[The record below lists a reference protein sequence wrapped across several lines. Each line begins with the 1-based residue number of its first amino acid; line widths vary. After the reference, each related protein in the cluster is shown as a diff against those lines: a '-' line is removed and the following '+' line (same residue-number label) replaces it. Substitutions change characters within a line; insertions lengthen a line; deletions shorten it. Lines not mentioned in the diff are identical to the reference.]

1 MAVMI
6 ERSMMENL
14 SLVIV
19 TDDREYGRALGQALL
34 QLCSGMMIRIFRK
47 EEFFLRRREYEN
59 SGESAVF
66 LSSADMILWDGPEAE
81 VSYGGR
87 IILLTEKPSMAV
99 SDHVEKRFCLYK
111 YSQAQSIA
119 AALFDIYSDLT
130 GHHTV
135 NVKRQQV
142 RMLAF
147 SSCCGGSG
155 CTVAAMAAAQELC
168 RFRGRRVLYLSF
180 EETESTG
187 DFMNVSPGV
196 KGIGVYLYH
205 LFKARDTGLR
215 VPQGSGSEKNC
226 PPVESYTIHDDFGV
240 ETFAP
245 AAGRNP
251 LRELSEVELDIFTAS
266 VIDSG
271 RYDVIVMDIGSGLS
285 AVDLACLGMA
295 EKICF
300 VNRSAGSTSREERY
314 LQHLIFSCGES
325 VIEKMIKVENMVSD
339 DREEDHRDRADTAM
353 LDTEVYL
360 SRSSTFL
367 QGGEIKRI
375 FLDGRFGQDIKLLAE
390 KLVEF

>member
-1 MAVMI
+1 M
-6 ERSMMENL
+6 
-14 SLVIV
+14 
-19 TDDREYGRALGQALL
+19 
-34 QLCSGMMIRIFRK
+34 
-47 EEFFLRRREYEN
+47 
-59 SGESAVF
+59 
-66 LSSADMILWDGPEAE
+66 
-81 VSYGGR
+81 SYGGR

-99 SDHVEKRFCLYK
+99 SDHLEKRFCIYK

-130 GHHTV
+130 GHRTV

-147 SSCCGGSG
+147 ASCCGGSG

-168 RFRGRRVLYLSF
+168 RFRGKRVLYLSF

-187 DFMNVSPGV
+187 DFMNASSGV

-215 VPQGSGSEKNC
+215 IQQASGSDENC

-240 ETFAP
+240 EAFAP

-251 LRELSEVELDIFTAS
+251 LREFSEDELDIFTAS

-271 RYDVIVMDIGSGLS
+271 RYDVIVMDIGTSLS

-300 VNRSAGSTSREERY
+300 ISRYAGSTIREERY

-325 VIEKMIKVENMVSD
+325 VIDRMIKVENMVPD
-339 DREEDHRDRADTAM
+339 ERAETLRGGGDTAM

-360 SRSSTFL
+360 SRSSTCL

-390 KLVEF
+390 KLMGI

>member
-1 MAVMI
+1 
-6 ERSMMENL
+6 MENL

-47 EEFFLRRREYEN
+47 EEFFVQRYEHES
-59 SGESAVF
+59 SGDGSIF
-66 LSSADMILWDGPEAE
+66 LSSADLILWDGPEAE

-99 SDHVEKRFCLYK
+99 SDHLEKRFCIYK

-130 GHHTV
+130 GHRTV

-147 SSCCGGSG
+147 ASCCGGSG

-168 RFRGRRVLYLSF
+168 RFRGKRVLYLSF

-187 DFMNVSPGV
+187 DFMNASSGV

-251 LRELSEVELDIFTAS
+251 LRELSEDELDIFTAS

-271 RYDVIVMDIGSGLS
+271 RYDVIVMDIGTSLS

-300 VNRSAGSTSREERY
+300 ISRYAGSTIREERY

-325 VIEKMIKVENMVSD
+325 VIDRMIKVENMVPD
-339 DREEDHRDRADTAM
+339 ERAETLRGGGDTAM

-367 QGGEIKRI
+367 QGGDIKRI

>member
-1 MAVMI
+1 
-6 ERSMMENL
+6 
-14 SLVIV
+14 
-19 TDDREYGRALGQALL
+19 
-34 QLCSGMMIRIFRK
+34 
-47 EEFFLRRREYEN
+47 
-59 SGESAVF
+59 
-66 LSSADMILWDGPEAE
+66 
-81 VSYGGR
+81 
-87 IILLTEKPSMAV
+87 
-99 SDHVEKRFCLYK
+99 
-111 YSQAQSIA
+111 
-119 AALFDIYSDLT
+119 
-130 GHHTV
+130 
-135 NVKRQQV
+135 
-142 RMLAF
+142 MLAF

-205 LFKARDTGLR
+205 LFKSRDTGLR

-251 LRELSEVELDIFTAS
+251 LRELSEDELDIFTAS

-271 RYDVIVMDIGSGLS
+271 RYDVIVMDIGAGLS

-325 VIEKMIKVENMVSD
+325 VIDRMIKVENMVPD
-339 DREEDHRDRADTAM
+339 ERAETLRGGGDTAM

-360 SRSSTFL
+360 SRSSTCL

-390 KLVEF
+390 KLVGI

>member
-1 MAVMI
+1 
-6 ERSMMENL
+6 MENL

-34 QLCSGMMIRIFRK
+34 QLCSGTMIRIFRK
-47 EEFFLRRREYEN
+47 EEFFSQRHEHES
-59 SGESAVF
+59 SGEGAIF
-66 LSSADMILWDGPEAE
+66 LSSADLILWDGPEAE

-99 SDHVEKRFCLYK
+99 SDHQGKRFCIYK

-147 SSCCGGSG
+147 ASCCGGSG
-155 CTVAAMAAAQELC
+155 CTVAAMAASQELC
-168 RFRGRRVLYLSF
+168 RFRGKRVLYLSF

-187 DFMNVSPGV
+187 DFMNVSSGV

-205 LFKARDTGLR
+205 LFKAKDTGLKM
-215 VPQGSGSEKNC
+215 QQASGSDKNC

-240 ETFAP
+240 EAFAP

-251 LRELSEVELDIFTAS
+251 LRELSEDELDIFTAS

-271 RYDVIVMDIGSGLS
+271 RYDVIVMDIGTGLS
-285 AVDLACLGMA
+285 AVDLTCLGMA
-295 EKICF
+295 EKICLVSRF
-300 VNRSAGSTSREERY
+300 SGSTSREERY
-314 LQHLIFSCGES
+314 VQHLIFSCGES
-325 VIEKMIKVENMVSD
+325 VMDRIIKVENMTAD
-339 DREEDHRDRADTAM
+339 DRADVQRGREDAAM

-367 QGGEIKRI
+367 QGGETKRI
-375 FLDGRFGQDIKLLAE
+375 FLDGRFGQDIKLLTE
-390 KLVEF
+390 KLVGI

>member
-1 MAVMI
+1 
-6 ERSMMENL
+6 MENL

-47 EEFFLRRREYEN
+47 DEFFSQRHKHEI
-59 SGESAVF
+59 SGEGAIF

-99 SDHVEKRFCLYK
+99 SDHIEKRFCIYK

-130 GHHTV
+130 GHRAV

-168 RFRGRRVLYLSF
+168 RFRGKRVLYLSF

-187 DFMNVSPGV
+187 DFMNVSSGV

-205 LFKARDTGLR
+205 LFKAKDAVLR
-215 VPQGSGSEKNC
+215 MSQRSGSEKNC
-226 PPVESYTIHDDFGV
+226 LPVESYTIRDDFGV
-240 ETFAP
+240 EAFAP

-251 LRELSEVELDIFTAS
+251 LRELSEDELDIFTAS

-271 RYDVIVMDIGSGLS
+271 RYDVIVMDIGTGLS

-300 VNRSAGSTSREERY
+300 VSRSSGSTSREERY
-314 LQHLIFSCGES
+314 LQHLIFSCGEG
-325 VIEKMIKVENMVSD
+325 VMDRIIKVENMTAD
-339 DREEDHRDRADTAM
+339 DRADIQRSREDTAM
-353 LDTEVYL
+353 IDTEVYL

-375 FLDGRFGQDIKLLAE
+375 FLDGRFGQGIKLLTE
-390 KLVEF
+390 KLVGF

>member
-1 MAVMI
+1 
-6 ERSMMENL
+6 MENL

-47 EEFFLRRREYEN
+47 EEFFVQRYEHES
-59 SGESAVF
+59 SGDGSIF
-66 LSSADMILWDGPEAE
+66 LSSADLILWDGPEAE

-99 SDHVEKRFCLYK
+99 SDHLEKRFCIYK

-130 GHHTV
+130 GHRTV

-147 SSCCGGSG
+147 ASCCGGSG

-168 RFRGRRVLYLSF
+168 RFRGKRVLYLSF

-187 DFMNVSPGV
+187 DFMNASSGV

-215 VPQGSGSEKNC
+215 IQQASGSDENC

-251 LRELSEVELDIFTAS
+251 LREFSEDELDIFTAS

-271 RYDVIVMDIGSGLS
+271 RYDVIVMDIGTSLS

-300 VNRSAGSTSREERY
+300 ISRYAGSTIREERY

-325 VIEKMIKVENMVSD
+325 VIDRMIKVENMVPD
-339 DREEDHRDRADTAM
+339 ERAETLRGGGDTAM

-360 SRSSTFL
+360 SRSSTCL

-390 KLVEF
+390 KLVGI